1 MRYNTIKHND
11 IANAPGVC
19 VSIYLQG
26 CPHHCPGCFNPETWS
41 FSGGKLWSEEAM
53 DEVLTALTANGI
65 RRDLCILGG
74 EPLCPENLH
83 LTEMIAATVKSYYPE
98 VKIYIWTGYIY
109 ENLRDP
115 AYERLWESIDV
126 LIDGPFIEAERD
138 LTLHM
143 RGSRNQRIIDIK
155 KNI

>member
-26 CPHHCPGCFNPETWS
+26 CPHHCPSCFNPETWS
-41 FSGGKLWSEEAM
+41 FSGGKPWSEEAM
-53 DEVLTALTANGI
+53 DEVLTALTANGVH
-65 RRDLCILGG
+65 RDLCILGG
-74 EPLCPENLH
+74 EPLCPENLP
-83 LTEMIAATVKSYYPE
+83 LTEMIATTVKSYYPE
-98 VKIYIWTGYIY
+98 VKIYIWTGYVY

-115 AYERLWESIDV
+115 AYERLWHSVDV
-126 LIDGPFIEAERD
+126 LIDGPFIESERD

-143 RGSRNQRIIDIK
+143 RGSRN
-155 KNI
+155 

>member
-41 FSGGKLWSEEAM
+41 FSGGTPWSEEAM
-53 DEVLTALTANGI
+53 DEVLIALTANGI
-65 RRDLCILGG
+65 HRDLCILGG
-74 EPLCPENLH
+74 EPLCPENLP

-98 VKIYIWTGYIY
+98 VKIYIWTGYVY

-115 AYERLWESIDV
+115 AYERLWNSIDV

>member
-41 FSGGKLWSEEAM
+41 FSGGTPWSEEAM

-65 RRDLCILGG
+65 HRDLCILGG
-74 EPLCPENLH
+74 EPLCPENLP

-98 VKIYIWTGYIY
+98 VKIYIWTGYVY
-109 ENLRDP
+109 ENLRDS
-115 AYERLWESIDV
+115 AYERLWNSIDV

>member
-41 FSGGKLWSEEAM
+41 FSGGKHWSEEAM

-65 RRDLCILGG
+65 HRDLCILGG
-74 EPLCPENLH
+74 EPLCPENLP
-83 LTEMIAATVKSYYPE
+83 LTEMIATTVKSYYPE
-98 VKIYIWTGYIY
+98 VKIYIWTGYVY

-115 AYERLWESIDV
+115 AYERLWHSVDV
-126 LIDGPFIEAERD
+126 LIDGPFIESERD

-143 RGSRNQRIIDIK
+143 RGSRN
-155 KNI
+155 